1 MEIADRYT
9 NDSDIICKFTY
20 NFDVPPM
27 TSTTSDRIGFYRVPY
42 FNPHEYLA
50 FQWVSDAIKDNNN
63 FMVTFKASDLP
74 KDEDFYQFQFLRTE
88 NGVEDV
94 IGASVPFQLQTPKN
108 EELCTV
114 EDDEEFM
121 VVRSRTSLVTEQ
133 MSTLSVNNTNLKEK
147 VSELENKYK
156 KLLDLSEKLQED
168 LEKKSVAYLSAEEEL
183 EKTRAE
189 LKKLGP
195 LKGDLAC
202 VLQDKHVLE
211 EKLHRVEKALATI
224 KMDRDLLTG
233 ERDQANREKD
243 LLKEE
248 RNQIVA
254 KNEELKSMFNAATTA
269 KDLTAAEVKKCILK
283 SDEQKA
289 TIQAQAERIA
299 KLDELNKDLLEV
311 NGNQNKMISSLQER
325 MTEFEALKE
334 EHEALKRKFNGRE
347 KEVEIMKQE
356 LYGSKTTKFREIDSL
371 KKQLTEAERNLN
383 KVADGAAMSA
393 NGGSDSS
400 EVSLS
405 SLHSKVLNIE
415 RTVKQTQ
422 EEMRQLL
429 GGKSSESSSN
439 FDLESCTSVDTNDS
453 RRLLESQVIH
463 NALNEPDAEVE
474 TTSGNKELE
483 KLGKM
488 ASPLKKRFGEVME
501 GFRELEDAPQ
511 NHGARPKM
519 SASTPE
525 PQATF
530 DNEEQP
536 VGSLFKLLP
545 QISQSV
551 FGLLPASSSEE
562 PEQDGT
568 KPSAPIEEQPRSNE
582 ESDQFSDLVNW
593 AKGNIVSSISSANGV
608 VLTDDG
614 RTMTEEEAH
623 QPNCPICGEDFK
635 RDEVKALELHID
647 AHLASSLYCP
657 ICNIAFDV
665 SKRDQYQQ
673 HVEVTTIF
681 LSSSF
686 TVYNLTFT
694 FRVTLQRTKNPET
707 RLGPLWILIE
717 HYSTKRR
724 NTIFSFTYFCVSV
737 MKIKKLL
744 SAIDTHV

>member
-1 MEIADRYT
+1 
-9 NDSDIICKFTY
+9 
-20 NFDVPPM
+20 M

-50 FQWVSDAIKDNNN
+50 FQWVSDAIKDKTN
-63 FMVTFKASDLP
+63 FMVTFKVSDLP

-94 IGASVPFQLQTPKN
+94 IGASIPFQLQTPKN

-168 LEKKSVAYLSAEEEL
+168 LDKKSAAYLSTEEEL

-202 VLQDKHVLE
+202 VLQDKCVLE

-248 RNQIVA
+248 RKQIVA
-254 KNEELKSMFNAATTA
+254 KNEELKSMFNAATSA

-325 MTEFEALKE
+325 MTQFEALKE
-334 EHEALKRKFNGRE
+334 EHEALKRKFNGRD

-356 LYGSKTTKFREIDSL
+356 LYGSKTTKFREIDTL

-383 KVADGAAMSA
+383 KVADGAAMSVA
-393 NGGSDSS
+393 NSDSS

-405 SLHSKVLNIE
+405 SLHTKVLDIE

-422 EEMRQLL
+422 EEMRQYL
-429 GGKSSESSSN
+429 GGKSSDSSSN
-439 FDLESCTSVDTNDS
+439 FDLESYTSVDTNDS

-463 NALNEPDAEVE
+463 NALNEPDSAEVPE
-474 TTSGNKELE
+474 VDTCSGNKELE

-488 ASPLKKRFGEVME
+488 ASPLKKRIGEVME

-519 SASTPE
+519 RASTPE
-525 PQATF
+525 PQATVF

-551 FGLLPASSSEE
+551 FGLLPAASSSDE
-562 PEQDGT
+562 PEQHGT

-593 AKGNIVSSISSANGV
+593 AKGSLVGSISSANGV

-614 RTMTEEEAH
+614 RTMTEEES
-623 QPNCPICGEDFK
+623 QPNCPICGEGFK
-635 RDEVKALELHID
+635 RDEVKALEIHID
-647 AHLASSLYCP
+647 GHLASSLYCP

-673 HVEVTTIF
+673 HVEVTTILF
-681 LSSSF
+681 LVPPF
-686 TVYNLTFT
+686 TVYTNFTST

-717 HYSTKRR
+717 
-724 NTIFSFTYFCVSV
+724 
-737 MKIKKLL
+737 
-744 SAIDTHV
+744 

>member
-1 MEIADRYT
+1 MQVVFLEIADRYT

-20 NFDVPPM
+20 NFDVPLNAKD
-27 TSTTSDRIGFYRVPY
+27 SDRIGFYRVPY

-50 FQWVSDAIKDNNN
+50 FQWVSDAIKDQNN

-88 NGVEDV
+88 NGVESV
-94 IGASVPFQLQTPKN
+94 IGASVPFQLQSPKN

-133 MSTLSVNNTNLKEK
+133 MSNLSANNTDLKEK
-147 VSELENKYK
+147 LSELESKHK

-168 LEKKSVAYLSAEEEL
+168 LDKKSVAYLSTEEEL

-189 LKKLGP
+189 LKKCGP
-195 LKGDLAC
+195 LKADLAC
-202 VLQDKHVLE
+202 VLQDKCVLE
-211 EKLHRVEKALATI
+211 EKIHRVEKALATI
-224 KMDRDLLTG
+224 KMDRDLAAG

-254 KNEELKSMFNAATTA
+254 KNEELKNMFNAASSA

-289 TIQAQAERIA
+289 TIQAQTERIA

-311 NGNQNKMISSLQER
+311 NANQNKMISSLQEK
-325 MTEFEALKE
+325 MAEFEALKV
-334 EHEALKRKFNGRE
+334 EHEELKRKFNGRE

-371 KKQLTEAERNLN
+371 KKQLTEAERNLS
-383 KVADGAAMSA
+383 KVAES
-393 NGGSDSS
+393 SDASD
-400 EVSLS
+400 VSLN
-405 SLHSKVLNIE
+405 SLHSKVLDIE

-422 EEMRQLL
+422 EEMRHYL
-429 GGKSSESSSN
+429 GKSSEESSTRSGT
-439 FDLESCTSVDTNDS
+439 DLESYTSVDTNDS

-463 NALNEPDAEVE
+463 NALNEPDTEV
-474 TTSGNKELE
+474 SCQDQNQELE

-488 ASPLKKRFGEVME
+488 ASPLKKRLSEVME
-501 GFRELEDAPQ
+501 GFKELEDAPQ
-511 NHGARPKM
+511 NHGARPKIR
-519 SASTPE
+519 TPE
-525 PQATF
+525 PES
-530 DNEEQP
+530 NEQP
-536 VGSLFKLLP
+536 SLFKLLP

-551 FGLLPASSSEE
+551 FGGLLPVPQTEE
-562 PEQDGT
+562 QGDLQGP

-593 AKGNIVSSISSANGV
+593 AKGSIVSSISSNGV

-614 RTMTEEEAH
+614 RTLTEEESK
-623 QPNCPICGEDFK
+623 PNCPICGETFK
-635 RDEVKALELHID
+635 RDEVRALEIHID
-647 AHLASSLYCP
+647 GHLASSLYCP
-657 ICNIAFDV
+657 LCNIAFDV

-673 HVEVTTIF
+673 HVEVT
-681 LSSSF
+681 
-686 TVYNLTFT
+686 
-694 FRVTLQRTKNPET
+694 
-707 RLGPLWILIE
+707 
-717 HYSTKRR
+717 
-724 NTIFSFTYFCVSV
+724 
-737 MKIKKLL
+737 
-744 SAIDTHV
+744 